1 MICGGGKAMRT
12 SRFYTKIYN
21 ILLDLN
27 RDSYIQRGIVF
38 AVGEIRKYKI
48 SKTKDYQK
56 MPLVKTF
63 IEGRKIIVPLSH
75 NLAFYKKKYKNYDK
89 HIIAVC
95 NYVKEQKGY
104 YNFID
109 VGANVGD
116 TIINIGIV
124 DKAKYLLIEGGE
136 YYISLMK
143 RNLKNYKYDYKLVDC
158 FLSDEYSDDGYEIRY
173 RSGTAS
179 LVKDQNQHNKKTF
192 TLDEVVSKEKFE
204 PNILKIDTDGFDF
217 KVLRGSKNTLKE
229 YKPVIFFE
237 WWSEYLVKN
246 EEEPISIFKLLYEM
260 GYKEGLLF
268 DNYGTP
274 ILVIET
280 KDTMN
285 LELLEQYSRNREKQ
299 ICHYDVLLFH
309 ESDILC
315 VNDFLRKMY
324 KY

>member
-1 MICGGGKAMRT
+1 
-12 SRFYTKIYN
+12 
-21 ILLDLN
+21 
-27 RDSYIQRGIVF
+27 
-38 AVGEIRKYKI
+38 
-48 SKTKDYQK
+48 
-56 MPLVKTF
+56 
-63 IEGRKIIVPLSH
+63 
-75 NLAFYKKKYKNYDK
+75 
-89 HIIAVC
+89 
-95 NYVKEQKGY
+95 
-104 YNFID
+104 
-109 VGANVGD
+109 
-116 TIINIGIV
+116 
-124 DKAKYLLIEGGE
+124 
-136 YYISLMK
+136 MK